1 MEQRDLLQGDNL
13 VWLLEKTDREQL
25 SWYSYTRLISP
36 FPAVATQY
44 SSLGLAGTSHSTMS
58 AKENDPQ
65 VEIQAEEQQTAGN
78 RVAGL
83 PLVSSACEMASASYA
98 ATKETHPAIK
108 GVCQVV
114 ETRVRAITSAA
125 ITGARPILD
134 QLEPQLAGANE
145 HACRGLDRLEEQLP
159 ILQQPIEKVA
169 LDAQEVLR
177 ATMVGAKD
185 AVCSP
190 VTKAKDAVT
199 SMVGVAQGAVQESVE
214 VTKSAVTSSMST
226 VMGSRMGQMA
236 ASVIDTALG
245 KSEQLMDYYLPMTEE
260 ELAELATTPLE
271 GPGEAPAEQRSYY
284 VRLGSLSI
292 TLRQRAYQH
301 ALGKMRQARQRTLEA
316 LSQLQQIIDLI
327 SHAKQAVDQKLHN
340 GQDRLYQMWLQYCRG
355 KLEGQEDPDSAK
367 VEAQALAMSQ
377 SLTQQL
383 KTTCLTLL
391 GSIQGLPSTI
401 QDKAQQVSSS
411 TEELQASFSSACSFQ
426 HLSSSALARGREMV
440 TKAQKSLDELL
451 EYVTQNIPLD
461 WIVGPFTPAGDSPQC
476 PDELVEEGKKVEA

>member
-1 MEQRDLLQGDNL
+1 MICRWKHLTEVAESAETGVL
-13 VWLLEKTDREQL
+13 
-25 SWYSYTRLISP
+25 
-36 FPAVATQY
+36 ATQY
-44 SSLGLAGTSHSTMS
+44 SFLGLTGTSHSTMS
-58 AKENDPQ
+58 AKENEPQ
-65 VEIQAEEQQTAGN
+65 VEIQAEEQQTAGD

-83 PLVSSACEMASASYA
+83 PLVSSACEMASASYT

-108 GVCQVV
+108 GVCEVV
-114 ETRVRAITSAA
+114 ETGERAITSAA
-125 ITGARPILD
+125 INGAQPILA
-134 QLEPQLAGANE
+134 QLEPQLVVSVAAANE
-145 HACRGLDRLEEQLP
+145 YACRGLDRLEEQLS

-169 LDAQEVLR
+169 LDAQDLMC

-185 AVCSP
+185 AVCST
-190 VTKAKDAVT
+190 VTEAKDAVT
-199 SMVGVAQGAVQESVE
+199 SMVSVAQGAVQESVE
-214 VTKSAVTSSMST
+214 ATKSAVTSSMST
-226 VMGSRMGQMA
+226 VMGSSMGQMA
-236 ASVIDTALG
+236 ASGIDTALG
-245 KSEQLMDYYLPMTEE
+245 KSEQLVDYYLPMTEE

-284 VRLGSLSI
+284 VRLGSLSS

-367 VEAQALAMSQ
+367 VEAQVLAMSQ

-426 HLSSSALARGREMV
+426 DLSSSALARGREMV

>member
-1 MEQRDLLQGDNL
+1 MLFSLRNGDWDFWL
-13 VWLLEKTDREQL
+13 WSEFWLLLKICRWKHLTE
-25 SWYSYTRLISP
+25 
-36 FPAVATQY
+36 VADSAETGV
-44 SSLGLAGTSHSTMS
+44 LGTSHSTMS
-58 AKENDPQ
+58 AKENEPQ
-65 VEIQAEEQQTAGN
+65 VEIQAEEQQTAGE

-108 GVCQVV
+108 GVCEVV
-114 ETRVRAITSAA
+114 ETGVRAITSAA
-125 ITGARPILD
+125 ITGAQPILD
-134 QLEPQLAGANE
+134 QLEPQLAAANE
-145 HACRGLDRLEEQLP
+145 YACRGLDRLEEQLP

-169 LDAQEVLR
+169 SDAQDLVR

-190 VTKAKDAVT
+190 VTEAKDAVT
-199 SMVGVAQGAVQESVE
+199 SMVGMAQGAVQESME

-245 KSEQLMDYYLPMTEE
+245 KSEQLVDYYLPMTEE

-284 VRLGSLSI
+284 VRLGSLSS
-292 TLRQRAYQH
+292 TLRQRAYQD

-340 GQDRLYQMWLQYCRG
+340 GQDRLYQMWLQCCRG
-355 KLEGQEDPDSAK
+355 KLEGQEEPDSAK
-367 VEAQALAMSQ
+367 QVEAQALAMSQ

-411 TEELQASFSSACSFQ
+411 IQELQASFSSAGCFQ
-426 HLSSSALARGREMV
+426 DLSSSALARGREMV

-451 EYVTQNIPLD
+451 EYMMQNIPLD

>member
-1 MEQRDLLQGDNL
+1 
-13 VWLLEKTDREQL
+13 
-25 SWYSYTRLISP
+25 
-36 FPAVATQY
+36 
-44 SSLGLAGTSHSTMS
+44 MS
-58 AKENDPQ
+58 VKEHKPQ
-65 VEIQAEEQQTAGN
+65 VEIQAEEQQTAGD

-108 GVCQVV
+108 AVCEVA
-114 ETRVRAITSAA
+114 ETGVRAITSAA

-134 QLEPQLAGANE
+134 QLEPQLAAANE
-145 HACRGLDRLEEQLP
+145 YACRGLDRLEEQLP

-169 LDAQEVLR
+169 LDAQDLVR

-185 AVCSP
+185 AVCST
-190 VTKAKDAVT
+190 VTEAKDAVT
-199 SMVGVAQGAVQESVE
+199 SLVGVAQGAVQESVE

-226 VMGSRMGQMA
+226 VMGSSMGQMA
-236 ASVIDTALG
+236 ASGIDTALG
-245 KSEQLMDYYLPMTEE
+245 KSEQLVDYYLPMTEE
-260 ELAELATTPLE
+260 ELAELATTPVE
-271 GPGEAPAEQRSYY
+271 GTGEAPAEQRSYY
-284 VRLGSLSI
+284 VRLGSLSS

-340 GQDRLYQMWLQYCRG
+340 GQDRLYQMWLQCCRG
-355 KLEGQEDPDSAK
+355 KLEGQEEPDSAK

-401 QDKAQQVSSS
+401 QDKGQQVSSS
-411 TEELQASFSSACSFQ
+411 IEELQASFSSASCFQ
-426 HLSSSALARGREMV
+426 DLSSSALAWSREMV
-440 TKAQKSLDELL
+440 TKAQESLEELL
-451 EYVTQNIPLD
+451 EYMTQNIPLD
-461 WIVGPFTPAGDSPQC
+461 WIVGPFTPAGDSTLC
-476 PDELVEEGKKVEA
+476 PDEMVEEGKKVEA

>member
-1 MEQRDLLQGDNL
+1 
-13 VWLLEKTDREQL
+13 
-25 SWYSYTRLISP
+25 
-36 FPAVATQY
+36 
-44 SSLGLAGTSHSTMS
+44 MS

-65 VEIQAEEQQTAGN
+65 VEIQAEEQQTAGD

-83 PLVSSACEMASASYA
+83 PLVSSACEMASTSYA

-108 GVCQVV
+108 AICKVA
-114 ETRVRAITSAA
+114 ETGVRAITSAA
-125 ITGARPILD
+125 TTGVWPILD
-134 QLEPQLAGANE
+134 QLEPQLAAANE

-169 LDAQEVLR
+169 LDAQDLVH

-190 VTKAKDAVT
+190 VTEAKDAVT

-214 VTKSAVTSSMST
+214 VTKSAVTRSMST
-226 VMGSRMGQMA
+226 MMGSRMGQMA
-236 ASVIDTALG
+236 VSGIDTALG

-284 VRLGSLSI
+284 VRLGSLSS

-340 GQDRLYQMWLQYCRG
+340 GQDRLYQMWVQCCRG
-355 KLEGQEDPDSAK
+355 TLEGQEDPDSAK
-367 VEAQALAMSQ
+367 VEAQALATSQ

-391 GSIQGLPSTI
+391 GSIRGLPSTI

-411 TEELQASFSSACSFQ
+411 TEELQASFSSAGCFQ
-426 HLSSSALARGREMV
+426 DLSSSALARSRETV
-440 TKAQKSLDELL
+440 TKAQESLDELL

-461 WIVGPFTPAGDSPQC
+461 WIVGPFTPAGDSPPC

>member
-1 MEQRDLLQGDNL
+1 MICRWKHLTE
-13 VWLLEKTDREQL
+13 VTDSAETGVL
-25 SWYSYTRLISP
+25 
-36 FPAVATQY
+36 
-44 SSLGLAGTSHSTMS
+44 GTSHSTMS
-58 AKENDPQ
+58 AKENEPQ
-65 VEIQAEEQQTAGN
+65 VEIQAEEQQTAGH

-83 PLVSSACEMASASYA
+83 PLVSSACEMASASYT

-108 GVCQVV
+108 AICEVAETGVR
-114 ETRVRAITSAA
+114 TITSAA

-134 QLEPQLAGANE
+134 QLEPQLAAANE
-145 HACRGLDRLEEQLP
+145 YACRGLDRLEEQLP

-169 LDAQEVLR
+169 SDAQDLVH

-185 AVCSP
+185 AVCST
-190 VTKAKDAVT
+190 VTEAKDAVT
-199 SMVGVAQGAVQESVE
+199 SMVGVAQGAVHESME
-214 VTKSAVTSSMST
+214 VTRSAVTSSMST
-226 VMGSRMGQMA
+226 VMGSHMGQMA
-236 ASVIDTALG
+236 ASGIDTALG
-245 KSEQLMDYYLPMTEE
+245 KSEQLVDYYLPMTEE

-284 VRLGSLSI
+284 VRLGSLSS

-327 SHAKQAVDQKLHN
+327 KQAVDEKLHN
-340 GQDRLYQMWLQYCRG
+340 GQDRLYQMWLQCCRG
-355 KLEGQEDPDSAK
+355 KLEGQEEPDSAK
-367 VEAQALAMSQ
+367 QVEAQALATSQ

-411 TEELQASFSSACSFQ
+411 IQELQASFSSAGCFQ
-426 HLSSSALARGREMV
+426 DLSSSALARSREMV
-440 TKAQKSLDELL
+440 TKAQESLDELL

-461 WIVGPFTPAGDSPQC
+461 WIVGPFIPPVDSPPC
-476 PDELVEEGKKVEA
+476 TDELMEEGKKVEA

>member
-1 MEQRDLLQGDNL
+1 MIYRWKHLTE
-13 VWLLEKTDREQL
+13 
-25 SWYSYTRLISP
+25 
-36 FPAVATQY
+36 VADSAETGV
-44 SSLGLAGTSHSTMS
+44 LGTSHSTMS
-58 AKENDPQ
+58 AKENEPQ
-65 VEIQAEEQQTAGN
+65 VEIQAEEQQTAGD

-83 PLVSSACEMASASYA
+83 PLVSSACEMASTSYA

-108 GVCQVV
+108 AICKVA
-114 ETRVRAITSAA
+114 ETGVRAITSAA
-125 ITGARPILD
+125 TTGVRPILD
-134 QLEPQLAGANE
+134 QLEPQPANE
-145 HACRGLDRLEEQLP
+145 HACWGLDRLEEQLP

-169 LDAQEVLR
+169 LDAQDLVH

-190 VTKAKDAVT
+190 VTEAKDAVT

-236 ASVIDTALG
+236 VSGIDTALG
-245 KSEQLMDYYLPMTEE
+245 KSEQLVDYYLPMTEE

-284 VRLGSLSI
+284 VRLGSLSS

-367 VEAQALAMSQ
+367 QVEAQALAMSQ

-411 TEELQASFSSACSFQ
+411 TEELQASFSSAGCFQ
-426 HLSSSALARGREMV
+426 DLSSSALARSREMV
-440 TKAQKSLDELL
+440 TKAQESLDELL

-461 WIVGPFTPAGDSPQC
+461 WIVGPFTPAGDSPPC

>member
-1 MEQRDLLQGDNL
+1 MICRWKHLTE
-13 VWLLEKTDREQL
+13 
-25 SWYSYTRLISP
+25 
-36 FPAVATQY
+36 VADSAETGV
-44 SSLGLAGTSHSTMS
+44 LGTSHSTMS
-58 AKENDPQ
+58 AKENEPQ
-65 VEIQAEEQQTAGN
+65 VEIQAEEQQTAGD

-108 GVCQVV
+108 AVCEVA
-114 ETRVRAITSAA
+114 ETGVRAITSAA

-134 QLEPQLAGANE
+134 QLEPQLEAANE
-145 HACRGLDRLEEQLP
+145 YACRGLDRLEEQLP

-169 LDAQEVLR
+169 LDAQDLVR

-185 AVCSP
+185 AVCSM
-190 VTKAKDAVT
+190 VTEAKDAVT
-199 SMVGVAQGAVQESVE
+199 SMVSVAQGAVQESVE

-226 VMGSRMGQMA
+226 VMGSSMGQMA
-236 ASVIDTALG
+236 ASGIDTALG
-245 KSEQLMDYYLPMTEE
+245 KSEQLVDYYLPMTEE
-260 ELAELATTPLE
+260 ELAELATTPVE

-284 VRLGSLSI
+284 VRLGSLSS

-327 SHAKQAVDQKLHN
+327 NHAKQAVDQKLHN
-340 GQDRLYQMWLQYCRG
+340 GQDCLYQMWLQCCRG
-355 KLEGQEDPDSAK
+355 KLEGQEEPDSTK
-367 VEAQALAMSQ
+367 VEAQALATSQ

-411 TEELQASFSSACSFQ
+411 IEELQASFSSAGCFQ
-426 HLSSSALARGREMV
+426 DLSSSALARSREIV
-440 TKAQKSLDELL
+440 TKAQESLGELL
-451 EYVTQNIPLD
+451 EYVMQNIPLD
-461 WIVGPFTPAGDSPQC
+461 WIVGPFTPAGDSPPC
-476 PDELVEEGKKVEA
+476 PDEMVEEGKKLEA

>member
-1 MEQRDLLQGDNL
+1 MICRWKHLTE
-13 VWLLEKTDREQL
+13 
-25 SWYSYTRLISP
+25 
-36 FPAVATQY
+36 VADSAETGV
-44 SSLGLAGTSHSTMS
+44 LGTSHSTMS
-58 AKENDPQ
+58 AKENEPQ
-65 VEIQAEEQQTAGN
+65 VETQAEEQQTAGD

-98 ATKETHPAIK
+98 ATKETHPGIK
-108 GVCQVV
+108 GVCEVV
-114 ETRVRAITSAA
+114 ETGERAITSAA
-125 ITGARPILD
+125 INGARPILA
-134 QLEPQLAGANE
+134 QLEPQLTAANE
-145 HACRGLDRLEEQLP
+145 YACRGLDRLEEQLP

-169 LDAQEVLR
+169 LDAQDL
-177 ATMVGAKD
+177 VGAKD
-185 AVCSP
+185 AVCST
-190 VTKAKDAVT
+190 VTEAKDAVT
-199 SMVGVAQGAVQESVE
+199 SRVSVAQGAVQESVE
-214 VTKSAVTSSMST
+214 VTKSTVTSSMST
-226 VMGSRMGQMA
+226 VMGSSMGQMA
-236 ASVIDTALG
+236 ASVIDAALG
-245 KSEQLMDYYLPMTEE
+245 KSEQLMDCYLPMTEE

-271 GPGEAPAEQRSYY
+271 GSGEAPAEQRSYY
-284 VRLGSLSI
+284 VRLGSLSS

-367 VEAQALAMSQ
+367 QVEAQALAMSQ

-411 TEELQASFSSACSFQ
+411 IQDLQASFSSAGCFQ
-426 HLSSSALARGREMV
+426 DLSSSALARSREMV

-451 EYVTQNIPLD
+451 EYVMQNIPLD
-461 WIVGPFTPAGDSPQC
+461 WIVGPFTPVGDSPQC

>member
-1 MEQRDLLQGDNL
+1 
-13 VWLLEKTDREQL
+13 
-25 SWYSYTRLISP
+25 
-36 FPAVATQY
+36 
-44 SSLGLAGTSHSTMS
+44 MS
-58 AKENDPQ
+58 AEENEPQ
-65 VEIQAEEQQTAGN
+65 VEIQAEEQQTAGD

-83 PLVSSACEMASASYA
+83 PLVSSACEMASASYT

-108 GVCQVV
+108 AICEVAETGVR
-114 ETRVRAITSAA
+114 TITYAA

-169 LDAQEVLR
+169 LDAQDL
-177 ATMVGAKD
+177 VGAKD
-185 AVCSP
+185 AVCST
-190 VTKAKDAVT
+190 VTEAKDAVT
-199 SMVGVAQGAVQESVE
+199 SRVSVAQGAVQESVE
-214 VTKSAVTSSMST
+214 VTKSAMTRSMST
-226 VMGSRMGQMA
+226 VMGSSMGQMA
-236 ASVIDTALG
+236 ASVIDAALG

-284 VRLGSLSI
+284 VRLGSLSS

-340 GQDRLYQMWLQYCRG
+340 GQDRLYQMWVQCCRG
-355 KLEGQEDPDSAK
+355 TLEGQEDPDSAK
-367 VEAQALAMSQ
+367 VEAQALATSQ

-391 GSIQGLPSTI
+391 GSIRGLPSTI

-411 TEELQASFSSACSFQ
+411 TEELQASFSSAGCFQ
-426 HLSSSALARGREMV
+426 DLSSSALAWGREMV
-440 TKAQKSLDELL
+440 TKAQESLDELL

-461 WIVGPFTPAGDSPQC
+461 WIVGPFTPAGDSPPC

>member
-1 MEQRDLLQGDNL
+1 
-13 VWLLEKTDREQL
+13 
-25 SWYSYTRLISP
+25 
-36 FPAVATQY
+36 
-44 SSLGLAGTSHSTMS
+44 MS
-58 AKENDPQ
+58 AEENEPQ
-65 VEIQAEEQQTAGN
+65 VEIQAEEQQTAGD

-108 GVCQVV
+108 AICEVA
-114 ETRVRAITSAA
+114 ETGVRAITSAA

-134 QLEPQLAGANE
+134 QLEPQLAAANE

-169 LDAQEVLR
+169 LDAQDLVH

-185 AVCSP
+185 AVCST
-190 VTKAKDAVT
+190 VTEAKDAVT
-199 SMVGVAQGAVQESVE
+199 SMVSVAQGAVQESVE

-226 VMGSRMGQMA
+226 VMGSSMGQMA
-236 ASVIDTALG
+236 VSGIDTALG
-245 KSEQLMDYYLPMTEE
+245 KSEQLVDYYLPMTEE

-284 VRLGSLSI
+284 VRLGSLSS

-316 LSQLQQIIDLI
+316 LSQLQQIIDL
-327 SHAKQAVDQKLHN
+327 
-340 GQDRLYQMWLQYCRG
+340 G
-355 KLEGQEDPDSAK
+355 KLADTPVSFSFQQ
-367 VEAQALAMSQ
+367 VEAQALATSQ

-411 TEELQASFSSACSFQ
+411 TEELQASFSSAGCFQ
-426 HLSSSALARGREMV
+426 DLSSSALARSREMV
-440 TKAQKSLDELL
+440 TKAQESLDELL

-461 WIVGPFTPAGDSPQC
+461 WIVGPFTPTGDSPPC

>member
-1 MEQRDLLQGDNL
+1 
-13 VWLLEKTDREQL
+13 
-25 SWYSYTRLISP
+25 
-36 FPAVATQY
+36 
-44 SSLGLAGTSHSTMS
+44 MS
-58 AKENDPQ
+58 AEENEPQ
-65 VEIQAEEQQTAGN
+65 VEIQAEEQQTAGD

-108 GVCQVV
+108 AICEVAETGVR
-114 ETRVRAITSAA
+114 TITSAA

-134 QLEPQLAGANE
+134 QLEPQFAAANE
-145 HACRGLDRLEEQLP
+145 YACRGLYRLEEQLP

-169 LDAQEVLR
+169 LDAQDL
-177 ATMVGAKD
+177 VGAKD
-185 AVCSP
+185 AVCST
-190 VTKAKDAVT
+190 VTEAKDAVT
-199 SMVGVAQGAVQESVE
+199 SRVSVAQGAVQESVE
-214 VTKSAVTSSMST
+214 VTKSAVTRSMSA
-226 VMGSRMGQMA
+226 VMGSSMGQMA
-236 ASVIDTALG
+236 ASVIDAALG

-284 VRLGSLSI
+284 VRLGSLSS

-367 VEAQALAMSQ
+367 VEAQALATSQ

-411 TEELQASFSSACSFQ
+411 TEELQASFSSAGCFQ
-426 HLSSSALARGREMV
+426 DLSSSALARSREMV
-440 TKAQKSLDELL
+440 TKAQESLDELL

-461 WIVGPFTPAGDSPQC
+461 WIVGPFTPAGDSPPC

>member
-1 MEQRDLLQGDNL
+1 MICRWKHLT
-13 VWLLEKTDREQL
+13 K
-25 SWYSYTRLISP
+25 
-36 FPAVATQY
+36 VADSAETGV
-44 SSLGLAGTSHSTMS
+44 LGTSHSTMS
-58 AKENDPQ
+58 AQENEPQ
-65 VEIQAEEQQTAGN
+65 VEIQAEEPQTAGD

-98 ATKETHPAIK
+98 ATKETHPTIK
-108 GVCQVV
+108 AVCEVA
-114 ETRVRAITSAA
+114 ETGVRAITSAA
-125 ITGARPILD
+125 ITRAQPILD
-134 QLEPQLAGANE
+134 QLEPQLAAANE
-145 HACRGLDRLEEQLP
+145 YACRGLDRLEEQLP
-159 ILQQPIEKVA
+159 ILQQPIEKEA
-169 LDAQEVLR
+169 LDAQDLVR

-185 AVCSP
+185 AVCST
-190 VTKAKDAVT
+190 VTEAKDAVT

-226 VMGSRMGQMA
+226 VMASSMGQMA
-236 ASVIDTALG
+236 ASGIDAALG
-245 KSEQLMDYYLPMTEE
+245 KSEQLVDYYLPMTEE
-260 ELAELATTPLE
+260 ELAELATTPVE

-284 VRLGSLSI
+284 VRLGSLSS

-301 ALGKMRQARQRTLEA
+301 ALGKMRQARQSTLEA

-327 SHAKQAVDQKLHN
+327 KQAVDQKLHN
-340 GQDRLYQMWLQYCRG
+340 GQDRLYQMWLQCCRG
-355 KLEGQEDPDSAK
+355 KLEGQEEPDSAK
-367 VEAQALAMSQ
+367 VEAQALATSQ

-383 KTTCLTLL
+383 KTTCLTIL

-411 TEELQASFSSACSFQ
+411 IEELQASFSSAGCFQ
-426 HLSSSALARGREMV
+426 DLSSSALAQSREMV
-440 TKAQKSLDELL
+440 TKAQKSLDDLL

>member
-1 MEQRDLLQGDNL
+1 MICRWKHLTE
-13 VWLLEKTDREQL
+13 
-25 SWYSYTRLISP
+25 
-36 FPAVATQY
+36 VADSAETGV
-44 SSLGLAGTSHSTMS
+44 LGTSHSTMS
-58 AKENDPQ
+58 AKENEPQ
-65 VEIQAEEQQTAGN
+65 VETQAEEQQTAGD

-98 ATKETHPAIK
+98 ATKETHPGIK
-108 GVCQVV
+108 GVCEVV
-114 ETRVRAITSAA
+114 ETGERAITSAA
-125 ITGARPILD
+125 INRAQPILA
-134 QLEPQLAGANE
+134 QLEPQLAAANE
-145 HACRGLDRLEEQLP
+145 YACRGLDRLEEQLP

-169 LDAQEVLR
+169 LDAQDLVR
-177 ATMVGAKD
+177 ATMVGVKD

-190 VTKAKDAVT
+190 VTEAKDAVT
-199 SMVGVAQGAVQESVE
+199 SMVGMAQGAVQESVE
-214 VTKSAVTSSMST
+214 VTKSAMTSSMST

-236 ASVIDTALG
+236 ASGIDTALG
-245 KSEQLMDYYLPMTEE
+245 KSEQLVDYYLPMTEE

-271 GPGEAPAEQRSYY
+271 GPGEAPAEQRTYY
-284 VRLGSLSI
+284 VRLGSLSS

-301 ALGKMRQARQRTLEA
+301 ALGKMRQARQCTLEA

-327 SHAKQAVDQKLHN
+327 KQAVDQKLHN

-367 VEAQALAMSQ
+367 QVEAQALAMSQ

-411 TEELQASFSSACSFQ
+411 IQELQVSFSSAGCFQ
-426 HLSSSALARGREMV
+426 DLSSSALARSREMV
-440 TKAQKSLDELL
+440 TKAQESLDELL
-451 EYVTQNIPLD
+451 EYVMQIIPLD
-461 WIVGPFTPAGDSPQC
+461 WIVGPFTPVGDSPQC

>member
-1 MEQRDLLQGDNL
+1 
-13 VWLLEKTDREQL
+13 
-25 SWYSYTRLISP
+25 
-36 FPAVATQY
+36 
-44 SSLGLAGTSHSTMS
+44 MS
-58 AKENDPQ
+58 AEENEPQ
-65 VEIQAEEQQTAGN
+65 VEIQAEEQQTAGD

-108 GVCQVV
+108 AICEVAETGVR
-114 ETRVRAITSAA
+114 TITSAA
-125 ITGARPILD
+125 ITGARPILA

-169 LDAQEVLR
+169 LDAQDL
-177 ATMVGAKD
+177 VGAKD
-185 AVCSP
+185 AVCSM
-190 VTKAKDAVT
+190 VTEAKDAVT
-199 SMVGVAQGAVQESVE
+199 SRVSVAQGAVQESVE
-214 VTKSAVTSSMST
+214 VTKSAVTRSMSA
-226 VMGSRMGQMA
+226 VMGSSMGQMA
-236 ASVIDTALG
+236 ASVIDAALG

-284 VRLGSLSI
+284 VRLGSLSS

-340 GQDRLYQMWLQYCRG
+340 GQDRLYQMWLQYCRSN
-355 KLEGQEDPDSAK
+355 LEGQEEPDSAK

-383 KTTCLTLL
+383 KTICLTLL
-391 GSIQGLPSTI
+391 GSIRGLPSTI

-411 TEELQASFSSACSFQ
+411 TEELQASFSTAGCFQ
-426 HLSSSALARGREMV
+426 DLSSSALARSREMV
-440 TKAQKSLDELL
+440 TKAQESLDELL

-461 WIVGPFTPAGDSPQC
+461 WIVGPFTPAGDSPPC